1 MGNATQKK
9 RGTHGRSD
17 RRWKELSARL
27 RATLPPI
34 CWICGQGIDLTLHH
48 THRMSFTLDHVVPL
62 DLPGTDP
69 YDESNILPAHR
80 SCNSSRGAKFGNARR
95 AGTTG
100 LETLP
105 ADVEPPRFTRRW

>member
-1 MGNATQKK
+1 MGNGTKAR
-9 RGTHGRSD
+9 RGSKGRCD
-17 RRWKELSARL
+17 RRWRELSARL
-27 RATLPPI
+27 RQTLPPV
-34 CWICGQGIDLTLHH
+34 CWICGNVIDLTLHH

-95 AGTTG
+95 AGTTN
-100 LETLP
+100 LQTLP
-105 ADVEPPRFTRRW
+105 ADAPTPKFTRRW